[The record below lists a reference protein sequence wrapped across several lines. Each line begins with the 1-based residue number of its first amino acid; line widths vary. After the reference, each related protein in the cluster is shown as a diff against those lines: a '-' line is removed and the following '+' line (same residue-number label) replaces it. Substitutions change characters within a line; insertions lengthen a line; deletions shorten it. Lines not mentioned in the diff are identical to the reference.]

1 MSRDNLWQICHKN
14 EFKNCHLTEDIVNMM
29 RRQEITTT
37 QAARDLNI
45 PIERAR
51 NWYYRNTGMTALDLL
66 RMMQRYEFVRQEIE
80 KSLPHRIH

>member
-1 MSRDNLWQICHKN
+1 MSRENMWQICHKN
-14 EFKNCHLTEDIVNMM
+14 EFNNRNFTENIVEMM
-29 RRQEITTT
+29 RRQEITTK

-66 RMMQRYEFVRQEIE
+66 RMMQQYEFVRQAVVN
-80 KSLPHRIH
+80 SLPAE

>member
-14 EFKNCHLTEDIVNMM
+14 EFNNWHLTEYVVKMM
-29 RRQEITTT
+29 REQKITTK

-51 NWYYRNTGMTALDLL
+51 NWYYKNTGMAALDLL
-66 RMMQRYEFVRQEIE
+66 RRMQQYIFVRQAVEN
-80 KSLPHRIH
+80 SLPPKMH